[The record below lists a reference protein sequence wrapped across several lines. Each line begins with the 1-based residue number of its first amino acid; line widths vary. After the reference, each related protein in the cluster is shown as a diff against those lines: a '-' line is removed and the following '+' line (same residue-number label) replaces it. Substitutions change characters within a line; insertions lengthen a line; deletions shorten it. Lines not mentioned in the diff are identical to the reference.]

1 MCYAYHSGH
10 FLDTCSLWASGTS
23 FVLFPSQ
30 SVFPVLL
37 LSVPSLV
44 WCRILPPPTPLCSS
58 PPQVLL
64 PLLPEPQAP
73 LPAGWPS
80 MRCSKP
86 PGETRHPWDT
96 ASSPYPY
103 PHPRIDATTY
113 HFDLRPLA
121 SVSSSST
128 PSLLLAS
135 RLPLALCLSAS
146 MPVSISLPQA
156 AARVKFLE
164 CN

>member
-1 MCYAYHSGH
+1 MLITLAIFLTLVLSGLLGH
-10 FLDTCSLWASGTS
+10 
-23 FVLFPSQ
+23 
-30 SVFPVLL
+30 L
-37 LSVPSLV
+37 LSCFLHSLFF
-44 WCRILPPPTPLCSS
+44 RCSS
-58 PPQVLL
+58 CLSPAWCGAGFCPHPPRYAHLL
-64 PLLPEPQAP
+64 HRCCCPSFLSPRPLSQLDGPP
-73 LPAGWPS
+73 
-80 MRCSKP
+80 CSKP

-121 SVSSSST
+121 SFSSSST

-146 MPVSISLPQA
+146 TPVSISLPQA